1 MTTPQKVFGA
11 PRVMRRLDFFYL
23 AAGIL
28 HELHSDMFPEETR
41 LSRTAL
47 LIMDQQPDIP
57 APGSLPPNWP
67 VAIIRNYVEYN
78 EKAAQN
84 SVVTPARVGVNQ
96 DSVGLSEGVVM
107 DQNGILAYEHSVFK
121 KNAHLKQE
129 GFYLV
134 FGEAGQTSLVPSL
147 GSPENFKGIHDVL
160 KLLPEG
166 MLDVYYVRQVTEQ
179 YEATHMAEEYA
190 DDILETRR
198 GLGKDYTNWELANAL
213 VATACMTWIQ
223 YQKVLLDKPA
233 AKEGSAE
240 AHSAQEAQLQRRG
253 ETEVIA
259 HIDELGI
266 LPSSATA
273 PEVPDGPT
281 APAPLEKAN
290 LTEEEWAALTP
301 NEQAARAL
309 GVDVAEL
316 DELAAD
322 LAPLKEAGTLQ
333 ITDVTVNPYET
344 LDAYFRRTS
353 AYNRR
358 EITVSE
364 DVITLLKDYIHA
376 LTVGDIHNLPGFMA
390 IDLHELQAVIPE
402 LQDKDLNTVAEAARY
417 AIFEWI
423 KPQPGLDYGIG
434 PRYDGNGALLADYIP
449 QLPMN
454 DGN

>member
-28 HELHSDMFPEETR
+28 HELHSDLFPEETR

-47 LIMDQQPDIP
+47 LIMDQQADIP
-57 APGSLPPNWP
+57 APGSLPVNWP

-134 FGEAGQTSLVPSL
+134 FQEQGQTSLVPAL
-147 GSPENFKGIHDVL
+147 GSPDTFKGIHDVL
-160 KLLPEG
+160 NLLPKG

-223 YQKVLLDKPA
+223 YQKVLLDKPTTQ
-233 AKEGSAE
+233 EGSAE
-240 AHSAQEAQLQRRG
+240 AHAEQKAKLPTAPASEQEEQL
-253 ETEVIA
+253 
-259 HIDELGI
+259 
-266 LPSSATA
+266 LPSTAIA

-281 APAPLEKAN
+281 IPAPLEKAN

-364 DVITLLKDYIHA
+364 DVITLLKDYIHVM
-376 LTVGDIHNLPGFMA
+376 TQGDIQNLPGFMA
-390 IDLHELQAVIPE
+390 LDLHELQAVIPE

>member
-1 MTTPQKVFGA
+1 MTTPQKVFGV

-57 APGSLPPNWP
+57 APGSLPVNWP

-78 EKAAQN
+78 EKAVQN

-147 GSPENFKGIHDVL
+147 GAPDTFKHIRDVL
-160 KLLPEG
+160 DLLPKG
-166 MLDVYYVRQVTEQ
+166 MLDVYYTRQVTQ
-179 YEATHMAEEYA
+179 SYEETCMKEEYNE
-190 DDILETRR
+190 DILETRR
-198 GLGKDYTNWELANAL
+198 GLGMNYTNWELANAL
-213 VATACMTWIQ
+213 VAAACMTWIQ

-233 AKEGSAE
+233 TQEGSAE
-240 AHSAQEAQLQRRG
+240 AHAEQASQLQRRG
-253 ETEVIA
+253 ETEVLQ
-259 HIDELGI
+259 HIDELGVV
-266 LPSSATA
+266 PSAAIA
-273 PEVPDGPT
+273 PSVEDGPT
-281 APAPLEKAN
+281 TPAPLEKAN

-358 EITVSE
+358 EVAVSE
-364 DVITLLKDYIHA
+364 DVITLLKDYIHVM
-376 LTVGDIHNLPGFMA
+376 TQGDIHNLPGFMN

-402 LQDKDLNTVAEAARY
+402 LQGKDLNVVAEAARY

-423 KPQPGLDYGIG
+423 KPQAGLDYGIG